1 MRTVEV
7 KSVATKKVVSRSHF
21 WSFEDVKKKLSDT
34 LPNGE
39 YLIQGTNSMTCKPR
53 ISRKAWESA
62 ERFTI
67 GERHE

>member
-7 KSVATKKVVSRSHF
+7 KSVTTNKVVSRCHF
-21 WSFEDVKKKLSDT
+21 YSFEAVKEMLLGKLPS
-34 LPNGE
+34 GE
-39 YLIQGTNSMTCKPR
+39 YLIQGTNSMACKPN

-67 GERHE
+67 GELP